1 MILTCHILCHMLHT
15 MSVERSSGNQA
26 EDARRNFFLD
36 TATVI
41 FAKRGFEAPTMD
53 ELALAC
59 GCERRTLYRY
69 FAAKEDIFWAAAA
82 RAYGALV
89 ADFERVA
96 RVWESGKLGAKARIL
111 SWGIAYLEFSVAHPE
126 AFRLVMAARERTVSA
141 AGPGAGGSG
150 GGTPSLAKIAES
162 GRMGDKAAELASL
175 DRATLAIISGMA
187 PLLEAEGLCA
197 TGEGGTKLWEL
208 LHVLIAIVELRA
220 RYEGGGASYP
230 FGTEAG
236 IRGMIERQVDMALA
250 AKEKDE

>member
-1 MILTCHILCHMLHT
+1 MPYQKP
-15 MSVERSSGNQA
+15 SSNQT
-26 EDARRNFFLD
+26 EDARRDFFLE
-36 TATVI
+36 TATGI

-96 RVWESGKLGAKARIL
+96 RVWDSGRLGAKPRIL

-126 AFRLVMAARERTVSA
+126 AFKLVMAARERTVSA
-141 AGPGAGGSG
+141 AVPSAGGSG
-150 GGTPSLAKIAES
+150 GGAPSLAEIAES
-162 GRMGDKAAELASL
+162 GRMGDKAAELAAL
-175 DRATLAIISGMA
+175 DRAMLAIISGMA
-187 PLLEAEGLCA
+187 PPLEAEGLCA
-197 TGEGGTKLWEL
+197 AGEGGTKLWEL

-236 IRGMIERQVDMALA
+236 IRGMIERQVDMALPSREA
-250 AKEKDE
+250 RE